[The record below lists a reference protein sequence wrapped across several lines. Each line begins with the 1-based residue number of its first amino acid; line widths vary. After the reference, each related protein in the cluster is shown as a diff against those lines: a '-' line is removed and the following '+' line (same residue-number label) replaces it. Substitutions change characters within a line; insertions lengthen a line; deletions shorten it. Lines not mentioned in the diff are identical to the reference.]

1 MQRVATHR
9 AALALLILAASVSM
23 QHANAQGYP
32 EKPLRIV
39 LGFPPGGAVDFVAR
53 LVGQKLTESLKQ
65 PTVIE
70 NRPGAA
76 TSISAE
82 RVARAPADGYTLLLL
97 PISTAVQSAVRTNL
111 PYDLKRDIA
120 PIAQVS
126 VGPLIIV
133 AHPSLPAK
141 NLKELVAL
149 ARAQPGRLEWSSP
162 GIGSAN
168 HIAGELLAVKTHC
181 RWLHVPFKGG
191 SEAVVANA
199 SGQVGF
205 SVPSLASAMP
215 MLTSKRLKPI
225 AVSTATRVTVLPDVP
240 TIAESGVP
248 GFDYSTWYG
257 LAAPVGTPKEVLGR
271 LNAEVRRIVQL
282 ADVKVAL
289 DRQGMFAQTG
299 TPEQFAQLIDR
310 TIDETAMLVKQAGL
324 KLE

>member
-191 SEAVVANA
+191 SEAVVAEPGQCNA
-199 SGQVGF
+199 YAHEQ
-205 SVPSLASAMP
+205 
-215 MLTSKRLKPI
+215 
-225 AVSTATRVTVLPDVP
+225 TA
-240 TIAESGVP
+240 
-248 GFDYSTWYG
+248 
-257 LAAPVGTPKEVLGR
+257 
-271 LNAEVRRIVQL
+271 Q
-282 ADVKVAL
+282 AD
-289 DRQGMFAQTG
+289 RG
-299 TPEQFAQLIDR
+299 IDR
-310 TIDETAMLVKQAGL
+310 DARYGASRRAHHSRIRCARVRLFDVVWVGCARGHA
-324 KLE
+324 